1 MTTPTESEPP
11 RDTLPS
17 PWLDLTVRL
26 ALIAGLVAWSIQI
39 IRPFFS
45 PLIWGAVLAVTV
57 HPFYE
62 KVSRALGGRNKSVA
76 VSFVIVPLLLFAA
89 PVIVIAESLVDDVM
103 RLNHAYQSGEA
114 LIPPPNPTLKD
125 FPIAGERLFSL
136 WTSAHEDLHATI
148 GRLSPQLL
156 ELRASVLAFARG
168 ITALLFTFLFSLIV
182 MAAFLLT
189 SEQMAKTTRG
199 LSIRVAGNHG
209 DPLVSLARDTIRSV
223 AKGIVGVAL
232 IQALLGGVGCVVA
245 GVPMAGLWA
254 LVILVLAVAQLPT
267 IFVLLPLIYY
277 VFQNSSTP
285 VAIVFAIW
293 SILVGLVDNVL
304 KPLLMGR
311 GVEAPMLIVFLG
323 AIGGMLSAGV
333 LGLFVGPVV
342 LVVTFTLAQAW
353 ARQVPEPKRFDA
365 APEQS
370 AS

>member
-1 MTTPTESEPP
+1 
-11 RDTLPS
+11 
-17 PWLDLTVRL
+17 
-26 ALIAGLVAWSIQI
+26 
-39 IRPFFS
+39 
-45 PLIWGAVLAVTV
+45 
-57 HPFYE
+57 
-62 KVSRALGGRNKSVA
+62 
-76 VSFVIVPLLLFAA
+76 
-89 PVIVIAESLVDDVM
+89 
-103 RLNHAYQSGEA
+103 
-114 LIPPPNPTLKD
+114 
-125 FPIAGERLFSL
+125 
-136 WTSAHEDLHATI
+136 
-148 GRLSPQLL
+148 
-156 ELRASVLAFARG
+156 
-168 ITALLFTFLFSLIV
+168 
-182 MAAFLLT
+182 
-189 SEQMAKTTRG
+189 
-199 LSIRVAGNHG
+199 
-209 DPLVSLARDTIRSV
+209 V

-323 AIGGMLSAGV
+323 AIGGLLSAGV

-353 ARQVPEPKRFDA
+353 ARQVPEPDVNDRPSDDH
-365 APEQS
+365 
-370 AS
+370 ASK